1 MFIDSRSVLPLRCK
15 RVLLPVQM
23 FSVVPRLTSRTLIG
37 CAIAVLWLHV
47 VFVLAPLKES
57 TRLTASD
64 ALELL
69 LCAVAAAA
77 CVVTA
82 RASQG
87 FARHFWWLVGGAVA
101 AWGLS
106 QGIWTWYE
114 LVNVPEAKQLPTDVL
129 FFFSYTPLALTLL
142 LETEPERRR
151 IDWQRTLDL
160 VQFGI
165 VLFAA
170 YMYFFYLPAR
180 VDTVE
185 QNATWRLAYLFN
197 SRNLYLIIGCTLRA
211 TLSRSKQVRQLFTRL
226 TAFIVVYSVC
236 SAFANIA
243 RMRWHVDGGHWTTVA
258 WSLPFVLLTILAVTW
273 HQTEPEP
280 VIERASSPRH
290 ALSIHLLPT
299 LIPLT
304 VLFLSTRILKE
315 QAVLA
320 SLLMFFSFA
329 AYSARLAVSQGR
341 QQRAVLML
349 RETEGRFR
357 LLFAAN
363 PHPMWVVD
371 LESLRFL
378 EVNDAAVRRYG
389 YTREE
394 FLTMRLT
401 QIRPPDEVPKLLSNL
416 ADENGI
422 REFGVWKH
430 RCKDGQLVSVEI
442 HAEPID
448 FSGRPAMLVL
458 SQDLTERQKLE
469 EQLRQ
474 SQKMEAVGTL
484 AGGIAHD
491 FNNLLTVI
499 KGYSCLVMD
508 RVKDDEQLAREV
520 GQIEK
525 AAEKA
530 AGLTRQLLAFS
541 RRQVLQPRNMNVNN
555 IVASVDNMLRRVIGE
570 NIEIVNQFAPDLGT
584 VRADPSQVEQIIL
597 NLAVNA
603 RDAMP
608 NGGKLTFRT
617 SNVVLD
623 EPFAREHIGVKQGR
637 NVLLEVSDTGH
648 GMDEETQRHIFE
660 PFFTTKEV
668 GRGTGLGLSTVYG
681 IVKQSDGYIA
691 VSSAVGKGTSFRIY
705 LPRVDQPAAAADAN
719 ESGTRRVGF
728 ETILLVEDEE
738 VVRQLANRIL
748 AASGYK
754 VLLAKSGEEAERI
767 CIEYSGAIQLLI
779 TDVVMPGMSGRDL
792 VQKIA
797 GKRPGM
803 KVLYMSGYTEQVLQE
818 TDIKSGVGFLEK
830 PFSPAALQRRV
841 REVLE
846 GRIIPSGA
854 TWAAGGAK

>member
-1 MFIDSRSVLPLRCK
+1 M
-15 RVLLPVQM
+15 
-23 FSVVPRLTSRTLIG
+23 VPQKTSRTIIG
-37 CAIAVLWLHV
+37 AALLLLWAHVLV
-47 VFVLAPLKES
+47 A
-57 TRLTASD
+57 LTVHSD
-64 ALELL
+64 TARIITCDSLELL
-69 LCAVAAAA
+69 AAAVAGAAGI
-77 CVVTA
+77 VTA
-82 RASQG
+82 RAGRG
-87 FARHFWWLVGGAVA
+87 FARRFWYLVGWTFF
-101 AWGLS
+101 AWAGS
-106 QGIWTWYE
+106 QAIWTYYD
-114 LVNVPEAKQLPTDVL
+114 LVDTPQRFQVPTDVL
-129 FFFSYTPLALTLL
+129 FFFSFVPLALTLL
-142 LETEPERRR
+142 LETDPARRK

-165 VLFAA
+165 VLLAA
-170 YMYFFYLPAR
+170 YLYFFYLPAR
-180 VDTVE
+180 IETPEAAVTR
-185 QNATWRLAYLFN
+185 RLAVLFN
-197 SRNLYLIIGCTLRA
+197 ARNLFLIIGCTLRA
-211 TLSRSKQVRQLFTRL
+211 TLSRSRQVRQLFRRL
-226 TAFIVVYSVC
+226 LAFMVVYSILT
-236 SAFANIA
+236 SIANLSRLLWNA
-243 RMRWHVDGGHWTTVA
+243 DTGHWTSVGWTIPFTVA
-258 WSLPFVLLTILAVTW
+258 TILAMTW
-273 HQTEPEP
+273 RQTEAEP
-280 VIERASSPRH
+280 VIEHVPNARW

-304 VLFLSTRILKE
+304 VFFLSSRMMRE
-315 QAVLA
+315 QTTLA

-329 AYSARLAVSQGR
+329 VYSARLAVSQER
-341 QQRAVLML
+341 QQRTAIAL
-349 RETEGRFR
+349 RDTESRFR

-371 LESLRFL
+371 LETLRFL

-389 YTREE
+389 YERNE
-394 FLTMRLT
+394 FLGMRLT
-401 QIRPPDEVPKLLSNL
+401 QIRPHDEVPRLLDSL
-416 ADENGI
+416 ADETGI

-430 RCKDGQLVSVEI
+430 RCKDGQLVTVEV
-442 HAEPID
+442 HAEPIN
-448 FSGRPAMLVL
+448 FAGRPAMLVL

-499 KGYSCLVMD
+499 KGYSCLVLD

-530 AGLTRQLLAFS
+530 ATLTRQLLAFS
-541 RRQVLQPRNMNVNN
+541 RRQVLQPRNIIINNV
-555 IVASVDNMLRRVIGE
+555 VLSVDNMLRRVIGE
-570 NIEIVNQFAPDLGT
+570 HIEIGNHLAPDLGT
-584 VRADPSQVEQIIL
+584 VRADPSQIEQVIL

-608 NGGKLTFRT
+608 TGGRLSFTT
-617 SNVVLD
+617 SNAVLD
-623 EPFAREHIGVKQGR
+623 ETFAREHLGMRPGR
-637 NVLLEVSDTGH
+637 FVVLEVSDTGT

-681 IVKQSDGYIA
+681 IVKQSEGYIT
-691 VSSAVGKGTSFRIY
+691 VQSAIGQGTTFRIY
-705 LPRVDQPAAAADAN
+705 LPRVDQPASDAEAN

-748 AASGYK
+748 ITSGYK
-754 VLLAKSGEEAERI
+754 VLLASRGDEAEKI
-767 CIEYSGAIQLLI
+767 CIEYDGVIHLLI
-779 TDVVMPGMSGRDL
+779 TDVVMPGLNGRDL
-792 VQKIA
+792 VDKIA

-803 KVLYMSGYTEQVLQE
+803 KVLYISGYTEQALQDV
-818 TDIKSGVGFLEK
+818 DIKSGVAFLEK

-846 GRIIPSGA
+846 GRIIPSSTA
-854 TWAAGGAK
+854 WRGGGV